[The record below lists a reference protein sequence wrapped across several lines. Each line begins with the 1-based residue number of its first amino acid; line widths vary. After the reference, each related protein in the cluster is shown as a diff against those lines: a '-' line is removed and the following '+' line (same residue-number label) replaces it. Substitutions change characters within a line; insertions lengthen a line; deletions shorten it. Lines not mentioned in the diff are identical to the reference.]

1 MDEIP
6 VYFDLTSKYTYD
18 IKGKKTISIRS
29 TKGTKQRC
37 TFLLSVASDG
47 TMLPP
52 YVILKSKNLKP
63 FKNTFEDFC
72 VLRPVM
78 YPISILDSDSDIGF
92 LLISVFLNID
102 ISNIV

>member
-1 MDEIP
+1 MDETP

-18 IKGKKTISIRS
+18 IRGKKTVSIRS
-29 TKGTKQRC
+29 TKGSKQRC

-63 FKNTFEDFC
+63 FKNPFEDFC
-72 VLRPVM
+72 VLRHKNVGW
-78 YPISILDSDSDIGF
+78 ITEKLTKDWVDRIL
-92 LLISVFLNID
+92 LNLKLGKM
-102 ISNIV
+102 